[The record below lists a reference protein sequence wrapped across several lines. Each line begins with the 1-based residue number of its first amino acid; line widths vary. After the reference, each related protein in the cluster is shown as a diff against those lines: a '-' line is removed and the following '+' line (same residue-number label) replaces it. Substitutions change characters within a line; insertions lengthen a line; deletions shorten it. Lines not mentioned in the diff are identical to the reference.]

1 MNLNLNIGDIICS
14 VDNEWPKWKYKK
26 LKVISLHRDGQAYL
40 ELLEDIYEIKKN
52 FDGNYLDEPGQ
63 SVDMLIGWINN
74 NYLTEYLLYYYLKQ

>member
-40 ELLEDIYEIKKN
+40 ELLEDIYEIKKGYIFETNIDN
-52 FDGNYLDEPGQ
+52 FKFRKSIIP
-63 SVDMLIGWINN
+63 
-74 NYLTEYLLYYYLKQ
+74 EYFKL